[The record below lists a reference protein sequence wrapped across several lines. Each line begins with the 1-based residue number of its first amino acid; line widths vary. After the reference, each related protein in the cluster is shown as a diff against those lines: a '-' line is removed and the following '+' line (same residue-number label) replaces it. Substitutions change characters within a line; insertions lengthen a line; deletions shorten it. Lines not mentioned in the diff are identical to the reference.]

1 MNLSSLFLLQIGLD
15 AVLLLCLL
23 FLVFWLRRA
32 SRSPGGEAL
41 FKSTEEFV
49 AVSEKLAAKFDQNL
63 REKRSLMNELVAEL
77 DQRTSELK
85 ALLARADQ
93 AGPRTAPAEKSPRPT
108 LSEKE
113 RKVLHLAKEGMA
125 AGQIAARL
133 RLPKG
138 EVETIVS
145 LNKNR

>member
-1 MNLSSLFLLQIGLD
+1 VSQSSLFILQIGLD
-15 AVLLLCLL
+15 VVLLLCLL
-23 FLVFWLRRA
+23 LLVLWLRRS
-32 SRSPGGEAL
+32 SRSPGGEAV

-49 AVSEKLAAKFDQNL
+49 VASEKLAAKFDQNL
-63 REKRSLMNELVAEL
+63 REKRVLMNELVAEL
-77 DQRTSELK
+77 DQRTSEFK

-93 AGPRTAPAEKSPRPT
+93 TGQGVAPARRPSRPA
-108 LSEKE
+108 LSDKE

>member
-1 MNLSSLFLLQIGLD
+1 MSQSSLVMLQIGLD
-15 AVLLLCLL
+15 VVLLLCLL
-23 FLVFWLRRA
+23 LLVLWLRRS
-32 SRSPGGEAL
+32 SRSPVGETL
-41 FKSTEEFV
+41 FKNTEEFV
-49 AVSEKLAAKFDQNL
+49 AASEKLAAKFDQNL
-63 REKRSLMNELVAEL
+63 REKRVLMNELVEEL

-93 AGPRTAPAEKSPRPT
+93 TGQGMAAARRSSRPT
-108 LSEKE
+108 PGDKE
-113 RKVLHLAKEGMA
+113 RKILHLVKEGMA
-125 AGQIAARL
+125 VGQIAARL